1 MIAELRAIATDIG
14 QQFFF
19 GYPENLNEQIAAE
32 NLPAIYCVMPT
43 GIGFSNFRFSNY
55 QTTIFFA
62 DNIDPEAT
70 DEVKFA
76 TIESCKDTA
85 IKFLR
90 RIKESGTLYYSNVT
104 STTFDFE
111 LNVRCCGVAV
121 SLTLLELRKTCNDL
135 T

>member
-14 QQFFF
+14 QPFFF
-19 GYPENLNEQIAAE
+19 GYPESLNEQIAAE
-32 NLPAIYCVMPT
+32 DMPAIYCVMPT
-43 GIGFSNFRFSNY
+43 GIGFSNFRFTNY

-70 DEVKFA
+70 DEVKFT

-85 IKFLR
+85 AKFLR

-104 STTFDFE
+104 STIFDFE
-111 LNVRCCGVAV
+111 LNIRCCGVAV
-121 SLTLLELRKTCNDL
+121 ALTIRELRETCNDL

>member
-1 MIAELRAIATDIG
+1 MIDELRAIATDIG
-14 QQFFF
+14 QPFFF

-62 DNIDPEAT
+62 DNIDPEAD
-70 DEVKFA
+70 DETKFGV
-76 TIESCKDTA
+76 IESCNKTVA
-85 IKFLR
+85 KFFKRL
-90 RIKESGTLYYSNVT
+90 KESGTLYYSNVV
-104 STTFDFE
+104 STVFDFE

-121 SLTLLELRKTCNDL
+121 TLTIRELRETCNDL